1 MTGGEPYPQSK
12 WRLALHSC
20 LGGSPAGFHVTYLR
34 DRHFKISISCKQVG
48 LLIHSLK
55 RITTSHFDVYFHL
68 WREGGA
74 EWRREMA
81 KWLEEEERSWTKVVS
96 RHQARKKKSHL
107 PKKVCFIEKLVQ
119 VSPKVKSRPIETQ
132 RVIKIGSIF
141 CDIPHT
147 NSASSSS
154 IPAHEVVD
162 PTAMHQADKEFHRA
176 EDRREKHNGHFTG
189 QSEIRIQKVFQN
201 LKQYFREVQQRKK
214 NNHRQLAHNASGNEQ
229 ANQCIGGS
237 RLFCSKCLGNGH
249 GLSACSNSIRCW
261 FCFNYG
267 HKAKFCFKKR
277 VAGKLQWAMKHRI
290 EDWPPKE
297 PA

>member
-34 DRHFKISISCKQVG
+34 DRRFKISVSCKQVG

-162 PTAMHQADKEFHRA
+162 PTAMHQADQEFHRA
-176 EDRREKHNGHFTG
+176 EDRREKYNSHF
-189 QSEIRIQKVFQN
+189 
-201 LKQYFREVQQRKK
+201 
-214 NNHRQLAHNASGNEQ
+214 
-229 ANQCIGGS
+229 
-237 RLFCSKCLGNGH
+237 
-249 GLSACSNSIRCW
+249 
-261 FCFNYG
+261 
-267 HKAKFCFKKR
+267 
-277 VAGKLQWAMKHRI
+277 
-290 EDWPPKE
+290 
-297 PA
+297 